1 MAEESSLRRE
11 RLRREAADWVARLQ
25 GPATEA
31 DRAAF
36 QRWRDSDPA
45 HAAAYDRVQAA
56 YDDSALLALTEVGRQ
71 RRLALE
77 PRRRLSTLRYAI
89 AAGVA
94 TVALISGVMLAGRF
108 ETARSS
114 EELILYATNAGEIRE
129 VGLPD
134 GSRMTLDTRTSVSV
148 DIGRER
154 KRVTLRDGR
163 ARFVVAAADG
173 GPLVVEAGRVRAE
186 ATGSVF
192 DVALIDGQ
200 ATVQAIEGSV
210 AVRMDTPQSDEI
222 RLRSGEMIG
231 MAATGEPIRGTGSQA
246 RWPEGMLA
254 FDDVPLGRAIAEAN
268 RYGNRRIV
276 LADPTLE
283 RLRVTGTFRAG
294 DLEGLARS
302 LAEAF
307 GLRLNAAQS
316 GELVLHIRGA

>member
-1 MAEESSLRRE
+1 MAEESSFQRE

-36 QRWRDSDPA
+36 RRWRDSDPA
-45 HAAAYDRVQAA
+45 NAAAYDRVKAA

-77 PRRRLSTLRYAI
+77 PRRRSSTFRYAI

-134 GSRMTLDTRTSVSV
+134 GLRMILDTRTSVMV
-148 DIGRER
+148 DIGGER
-154 KRVTLRDGR
+154 RRVTLRDGR
-163 ARFVVAAADG
+163 ARFAVAAANG
-173 GPLVVEAGRVRAE
+173 RPLVVEAGRVRAE
-186 ATGSVF
+186 ATASVF

-210 AVRMDTPQSDEI
+210 EVRMEPPQGDAI
-222 RLRSGEMIG
+222 RLRSGELIG
-231 MAATGEPIRGTGSQA
+231 IPTTGEPSRGVGAQA
-246 RWPEGMLA
+246 RWPERMLA

-268 RYGNRRIV
+268 RYAGRRIV
-276 LADPTLE
+276 LADPALE

-307 GLRLNAAQS
+307 GLRLDAAS
-316 GELVLHIRGA
+316 RGELVLHPDGA